1 MGSNFVHIRLTTIT
15 DDTLIAKAFRLFRPH
30 ANLYLKTYEKFLTAI
45 ATIYKCEA
53 SKTSGPLAFL
63 LNEIETVAPGCSEL
77 GTRLSLK
84 SSILPCYKTAYG
96 VGVFYLRVKRN

>member
-1 MGSNFVHIRLTTIT
+1 M
-15 DDTLIAKAFRLFRPH
+15 
-30 ANLYLKTYEKFLTAI
+30 LKTYEKFLTAI
-45 ATIYKCEA
+45 ATIYKCGA

-84 SSILPCYKTAYG
+84 SSILVEPIKPPIFIKVRLVAHFG
-96 VGVFYLRVKRN
+96 IYLQS